1 MHHFKAALL
10 GVLCLITLGATSCL
24 QQTDTSFAHPVY
36 AAYFYDEGCQPCS
49 GAEYNIEY
57 LKQLFPQLSVQ
68 QFNAKQ
74 DRELGRWLARR
85 VGRSDFRTPAL
96 FIGDQ
101 AWIGEV
107 ELIPASVQPVV
118 EQYAIAGTA
127 NTWGVVAPILW
138 RARLGSA
145 LPALNGAIAI
155 ACGLIDGLIPALVS
169 ALLLLEVVLI
179 AFGRP
184 GSSATP
190 RVPGLRFCIAFA
202 MSLFVVLAALGL
214 AGYAHPI
221 ALETLLNG
229 IQQPAILL
237 VILCLLSLAISV
249 IVRRNRVPNRAPVT
263 HTAWGILSACI
274 IGVPAAGLSIACI
287 GPVYSAALI
296 YIDSIFTALPQAI
309 IATLLYS
316 ALFVLPLMVILVLAL
331 RRFRVN
337 ALG

>member
-1 MHHFKAALL
+1 M
-10 GVLCLITLGATSCL
+10 
-24 QQTDTSFAHPVY
+24 Y

-57 LKQLFPQLSVQ
+57 LKQLSPQLTVQ

-118 EQYAIAGTA
+118 EHYAITGTE
-127 NTWGVVAPILW
+127 NTWDLVAPILW
-138 RARLGSA
+138 RARLSSS

-155 ACGLIDGLIPALVS
+155 ACGLVDGLIPTVIS
-169 ALLLLEVVLI
+169 TLLFLEAVLI
-179 AFGRP
+179 VSGRP

-190 RVPGLRFCIAFA
+190 HVPGLRSSIAF
-202 MSLFVVLAALGL
+202 SVSICVILSALGL
-214 AGYAHPI
+214 ASYTHPI
-221 ALETLLNG
+221 AFETLLSA
-229 IQQPAILL
+229 IRQPAIFL
-237 VILCLLSLAISV
+237 VILCTSFLAIM
-249 IVRRNRVPNRAPVT
+249 IVVRWNRLTSRESVT
-263 HTAWGILSACI
+263 HISWGVLSTCVV
-274 IGVPAAGLSIACI
+274 GVPIACLSIACV
-287 GPVYSAALI
+287 GPACTAALI
-296 YIDSIFTALPQAI
+296 YIYSIFTSLPQAI

-316 ALFVLPLMVILVLAL
+316 VLFVLPLMVILVLAL